1 MEFLSDPYRVMVVT
15 ASESFDTETRA
26 LLPPSEFYPVTSVH
40 AVGEARRR
48 LVSEAFD
55 IVVVNSPLPDETG
68 LEFALDLCATPAT
81 AAVAIVSRLV
91 YEDMRTRA
99 EAGGLLLLPRPLS
112 KPAFL
117 QMMRVA
123 CTLCGRLRRL
133 VGQQKSMEERM
144 DGIRLIN
151 RAKWKLIAE
160 RGMTEEEAHRYLSRT
175 AMNERISRQELAGR
189 ILGEASG
196 SGP

>member
-55 IVVVNSPLPDETG
+55 IVVVSSPLPDETG

-81 AAVAIVSRLV
+81 AARNLADAVAAAAPGWCMKICAHARRPEGFCCCRGRSRS
-91 YEDMRTRA
+91 
-99 EAGGLLLLPRPLS
+99 LPFCR
-112 KPAFL
+112 
-117 QMMRVA
+117 
-123 CTLCGRLRRL
+123 
-133 VGQQKSMEERM
+133 
-144 DGIRLIN
+144 
-151 RAKWKLIAE
+151 
-160 RGMTEEEAHRYLSRT
+160 
-175 AMNERISRQELAGR
+175 
-189 ILGEASG
+189 
-196 SGP
+196 